1 MDHQTTAIVE
11 AIQEAPG
18 WVRVG
23 ITAPTAGMRE
33 RATEE
38 LATMIAR
45 RLEEPCVAGAVDQF
59 RLGL

>member
-1 MDHQTTAIVE
+1 MDFQATTIVE

-45 RLEEPCVAGAVDQF
+45 RLEQPRAGGTDEQF
-59 RLGL
+59 RLSI

>member
-1 MDHQTTAIVE
+1 VDYQATAIVE
-11 AIQEAPG
+11 AILEAPG

-38 LATMIAR
+38 LAAMIAR
-45 RLEEPCVAGAVDQF
+45 RLETPRADSAPG
-59 RLGL
+59 RLHLTI

>member
-1 MDHQTTAIVE
+1 MGFSATTIVE

-38 LATMIAR
+38 LAAMIAR
-45 RLEEPCVAGAVDQF
+45 RLETPRGDLGAEQL
-59 RLGL
+59 RLTI

>member
-1 MDHQTTAIVE
+1 MAFSPSTIVE

-38 LATMIAR
+38 LAAMIAR
-45 RLEEPCVAGAVDQF
+45 RLEAPRSVPSVEQLRF
-59 RLGL
+59 TI